1 MASQPAFNFDNFLP
15 GFDFL
20 KKFAQANPAAA
31 MPAASQWVTPTLDP
45 EELDKR
51 IQELKSVQ
59 FWLDQNAKALSATI
73 QAMEVQR
80 MTLSTLQS
88 MNVGMADVAAAM
100 TGQAAAKAS
109 ASSSAK
115 AKSADAAP
123 AVDPMQ
129 WWGAISQQFQTI
141 AAQAVDDMQKHAA
154 QMNMP
159 VTPQTSK
166 ASATAQ
172 AKPSAAKAPAK
183 ATAKAAAKKSA
194 RPSPA
199 RKTAR

>member
-1 MASQPAFNFDNFLP
+1 MASQPAFNFENFLP

-20 KKFAQANPAAA
+20 QKFAQANPAAA
-31 MPAASQWVTPTLDP
+31 MPSAAQWVTPTLDP

-88 MNVGMADVAAAM
+88 MNVGMADVAAA
-100 TGQAAAKAS
+100 T
-109 ASSSAK
+109 
-115 AKSADAAP
+115 

-129 WWGAISQQFQTI
+129 WWGGISQQFQTI

-154 QMNMP
+154 HMQMP
-159 VTPQTSK
+159 VSPK
-166 ASATAQ
+166 AASART
-172 AKPSAAKAPAK
+172 KAAPKAAPAK
-183 ATAKAAAKKSA
+183 KTARKTT
-194 RPSPA
+194 A

>member
-1 MASQPAFNFDNFLP
+1 
-15 GFDFL
+15 
-20 KKFAQANPAAA
+20 
-31 MPAASQWVTPTLDP
+31 MPSASQWVTPTLDP

-100 TGQAAAKAS
+100 TGQAPASSTQQAAKE
-109 ASSSAK
+109 
-115 AKSADAAP
+115 AP
-123 AVDPMQ
+123 PMVDPMQ

-141 AAQAVDDMQKHAA
+141 ASQAVNDMQKHAA
-154 QMNMP
+154 HMQAT
-159 VTPQTSK
+159 TP
-166 ASATAQ
+166 A
-172 AKPSAAKAPAK
+172 AKPAAKKAATKKAPAK
-183 ATAKAAAKKSA
+183 KAPAK
-194 RPSPA
+194 
-199 RKTAR
+199 KTARQTAR

>member
-1 MASQPAFNFDNFLP
+1 MASQPAFSFDHFLP

-20 KKFAQANPAAA
+20 KKFAQANPAAS
-31 MPAASQWVTPTLDP
+31 MPSASQWVTPTLDP

-100 TGQAAAKAS
+100 TGQAPASSTKQAAKE
-109 ASSSAK
+109 
-115 AKSADAAP
+115 AP
-123 AVDPMQ
+123 PMVDPMQ
-129 WWGAISQQFQTI
+129 WWGAISQQFQSI
-141 AAQAVDDMQKHAA
+141 AAQAVNDMQQHAA
-154 QMNMP
+154 HMQAP
-159 VTPQTSK
+159 APAARPAARPAAKK
-166 ASATAQ
+166 AAT
-172 AKPSAAKAPAK
+172 KKAPAK
-183 ATAKAAAKKSA
+183 KAPAK
-194 RPSPA
+194 
-199 RKTAR
+199 KTARQTAR

>member
-1 MASQPAFNFDNFLP
+1 MASQPAFSFDNFLP

-31 MPAASQWVTPTLDP
+31 MPSASQWVTPTLDP
-45 EELDKR
+45 AELDKR

-100 TGQAAAKAS
+100 TGQASAASSAAKE
-109 ASSSAK
+109 
-115 AKSADAAP
+115 AP
-123 AVDPMQ
+123 PMVDPMQ
-129 WWGAISQQFQTI
+129 WWGAISQQFQSI

-154 QMNMP
+154 QRQAA
-159 VTPQTSK
+159 TP
-166 ASATAQ
+166 
-172 AKPSAAKAPAK
+172 AAKSGAK
-183 ATAKAAAKKSA
+183 KAAKTSDKKSA
-194 RPSPA
+194 NTASKRAPVKKTPA
-199 RKTAR
+199 PRATPKTAR

>member
-1 MASQPAFNFDNFLP
+1 MASQPAFSFDNFLP

-31 MPAASQWVTPTLDP
+31 MPSASQWVTPTLDP

-100 TGQAAAKAS
+100 TGQAPASSTQQAAKE
-109 ASSSAK
+109 
-115 AKSADAAP
+115 AP
-123 AVDPMQ
+123 PMVDPMQ

-141 AAQAVDDMQKHAA
+141 AAQAVNDMQQHAA
-154 QMNMP
+154 HMQAT
-159 VTPQTSK
+159 TP
-166 ASATAQ
+166 A
-172 AKPSAAKAPAK
+172 AKPAAKKAATKKAPAK
-183 ATAKAAAKKSA
+183 KAPAK
-194 RPSPA
+194 
-199 RKTAR
+199 KTARQTAR

>member
-1 MASQPAFNFDNFLP
+1 MASQPAFSFDNFLP

-20 KKFAQANPAAA
+20 KKFAQANPAAS
-31 MPAASQWVTPTLDP
+31 MPSASQWVTPTLDP

-88 MNVGMADVAAAM
+88 MNVGIADVAAAM
-100 TGQAAAKAS
+100 TGQAPKADRANAKE
-109 ASSSAK
+109 
-115 AKSADAAP
+115 AAP
-123 AVDPMQ
+123 MVDPMQ
-129 WWGAISQQFQTI
+129 WWGAISQQFQSI
-141 AAQAVDDMQKHAA
+141 AAQAVNDMQNHAA
-154 QMNMP
+154 HMQAAAP
-159 VTPQTSK
+159 AAPKSARKTAPKTAAQK
-166 ASATAQ
+166 APAQ
-172 AKPSAAKAPAK
+172 KAPAK
-183 ATAKAAAKKSA
+183 KAV
-194 RPSPA
+194 

>member
-20 KKFAQANPAAA
+20 QKFAQANPAAA

-88 MNVGMADVAAAM
+88 MNLGMADVAAAM
-100 TGQAAAKAS
+100 TGKAS
-109 ASSSAK
+109 STAADTSK
-115 AKSADAAP
+115 AGTKDAAP

-129 WWGAISQQFQTI
+129 WWGAISQQFQGI
-141 AAQAVDDMQKHAA
+141 AAQAVNDMQKHAA

-159 VTPQTSK
+159 VSPK
-166 ASATAQ
+166 AASAKTT
-172 AKPSAAKAPAK
+172 AAKKAAPAK
-183 ATAKAAAKKSA
+183 KAARKT
-194 RPSPA
+194 PA
-199 RKTAR
+199 RKTTR